1 MLRPLVLPCGP
12 IDQVQFVG
20 RCSLRDAVC
29 AIQSAL
35 CALRRL
41 YGPLWSNGLVL
52 YWSPV
57 VQWSR
62 SPSGLMV
69 QIRFVARCALRLL
82 YGPLWSDGL
91 VLY

>member
-1 MLRPLVLPCGP
+1 MLRPPVLPCGP
-12 IDQVQFVG
+12 IEKVQFVV
-20 RCSLRDAVC
+20 RCSLRDT
-29 AIQSAL
+29 L

-82 YGPLWSDGL
+82 YGPLWSNGL